1 MDFENRKYKHVH
13 IIAFDLPYPPNYGGS
28 TDMYFKLV
36 HLQKLG
42 ISVTLHVFLY
52 DGKKEAPALNDVT
65 FKTIY
70 YTRKRYKN
78 PFVGQLPY
86 IVKTRKNRT
95 LFENLMED
103 NSPILFEGLHTTFYL
118 DNPLLRHR
126 IRVVR
131 AHNVEHNYYAALEQ
145 AEDKFIKKYFFR
157 IEAERLR
164 KYEHILHK
172 ANGIAG
178 ISPAETN
185 YLNKMYGNTQY
196 IPAFHA
202 NSQVVSRVGKGD
214 FVLYHGNLSVPENN
228 RAALYLVEEVFPL
241 INRPCV
247 VSGSNPSK
255 RLIHAISK
263 TKNVSL
269 KANISTEEILEL
281 IESAHVNAMVTFQ
294 STGIKLKLLNSLYRG
309 RFVVANTAMVSETQ
323 VEELC
328 SISDNAREFAEFI
341 EHCFSE
347 DFSEQEKQ
355 NRIELLGKLFNNHE
369 NAKKLANMLH
379 LDINE

>member
-1 MDFENRKYKHVH
+1 MENRKFKHVH
-13 IIAFDLPYPPNYGGS
+13 VVAFDLPFPPNYGGS

-52 DGKKEAPALNDVT
+52 DGKQKAPDLEKVT

-70 YTRKRYKN
+70 YSRKRYKN
-78 PFVGQLPY
+78 PFIGKLPY
-86 IVKTRKNRT
+86 IVKTRKNKD
-95 LFENLMED
+95 LFRNLLVD
-103 NSPILFEGLHTTFYL
+103 NSPILFEGLHTTYYL
-118 DNPLLRHR
+118 NHPVLMDR

-131 AHNVEHNYYAALEQ
+131 AHNVEHNYYAALEK
-145 AEDKFIKKYFFR
+145 AEDSFLKKLFFR
-157 IEAERLR
+157 IEADRLR
-164 KYEHILHK
+164 KYESVLHQ

-185 YLNKMYGNTQY
+185 YLNSAYGNTQY

-202 NSQVVSRVGKGD
+202 NSDVVSRLGKGE

-241 INRPCV
+241 LNRPCII
-247 VSGSNPSK
+247 SGSNPSK
-255 RLIHAISK
+255 KLVKAISK
-263 TKNVSL
+263 HENISL
-269 KANISTEEILEL
+269 RANISTEEILEL

-309 RFVVANTAMVSETQ
+309 RFVVANTAMVDETQ
-323 VEELC
+323 LEDLC
-328 SISDNAREFAEFI
+328 HISDKSVEFASFI
-341 EHCFSE
+341 EDCFAQ
-347 DFSEQEKQ
+347 DFSEEERSK
-355 NRIELLGKLFNNHE
+355 RIALLAQLFDNNE
-369 NAKKLANMLH
+369 NAIKLAKMLQ
-379 LDINE
+379 LEIN

>member
-1 MDFENRKYKHVH
+1 MKNTKFKHVH
-13 IIAFDLPYPPNYGGS
+13 VVAFDLPFPPNYGGS

-52 DGKKEAPALNDVT
+52 DGKEKAPDLEKVT

-70 YTRKRYKN
+70 YSRKRYKN
-78 PFVGQLPY
+78 PFFGKIPY
-86 IVKTRKNRT
+86 IVKTRKNEE
-95 LFENLMED
+95 LFQNLLLD
-103 NSPILFEGLHTTFYL
+103 NSPVLFEGLHTTYYL
-118 DNPLLRHR
+118 NHPLIKDR

-131 AHNVEHNYYAALEQ
+131 AHNVEHNYYSALEQ
-145 AEDKFIKKYFFR
+145 AEDNFFKKIFFR
-157 IEAERLR
+157 VEAESLR
-164 KYEHILHK
+164 KYERILHK

-185 YLNKMYGNTQY
+185 YLNNEYGNTSY
-196 IPAFHA
+196 IPAFHS
-202 NSQVVSRVGKGD
+202 NTDVFSRLGKGE

-255 RLIHAISK
+255 KLIKAISK
-263 TKNVSL
+263 FDHITL
-269 KANISTEEILEL
+269 RANISTKEILEL

-309 RFVVANTAMVSETQ
+309 RFVVANTAMVDETQ
-323 VEELC
+323 LEDLC
-328 SISDNAREFAEFI
+328 YISDNAIEFASFVED
-341 EHCFSE
+341 CFMQ
-347 DFSEQEKQ
+347 DFTENEKTK
-355 NRIELLGKLFNNHE
+355 RIHLLGQLFNNNE
-369 NAKKLANMLH
+369 NAIKLANMLQ
-379 LDINE
+379 LEIN

>member
-1 MDFENRKYKHVH
+1 METMKFKHVH
-13 IIAFDLPYPPNYGGS
+13 VVAFDLPFPPNYGGS

-52 DGKKEAPALNDVT
+52 DGKEKAPDLEKVT

-70 YTRKRYKN
+70 YSRKMYKN
-78 PFVGQLPY
+78 PFFGKLPY
-86 IVKTRKNRT
+86 IVKTRKNKD
-95 LFENLMED
+95 LFQNLLVD
-103 NSPILFEGLHTTFYL
+103 NSPILFEGLHTTYYL
-118 DNPLLRHR
+118 NHPLLMDR

-145 AEDKFIKKYFFR
+145 AEDSFLKKLFFR
-157 IEAERLR
+157 IEAKRLR
-164 KYEHILHK
+164 KYESVLNQ

-185 YLNKMYGNTQY
+185 YLNKAYGNARY
-196 IPAFHA
+196 VPAFHA
-202 NSQVVSRVGKGD
+202 NTDVVSRLGKGE

-241 INRPCV
+241 INRPCII
-247 VSGSNPSK
+247 SGSNPSK
-255 RLIHAISK
+255 KLIKAISK
-263 TKNVSL
+263 HNNITL
-269 KANISTEEILEL
+269 RANISTEEILEL

-309 RFVVANTAMVSETQ
+309 RFVVANTAMVDETQ
-323 VEELC
+323 VEGLC
-328 SISDNAREFAEFI
+328 HISDNSVQFASFI
-341 EHCFSE
+341 EDCFTQ
-347 DFSEQEKQ
+347 DFCEIERS
-355 NRIELLGKLFNNHE
+355 NRIELLGQLFNNNE
-369 NAKKLANMLH
+369 NAIKLANMLQ
-379 LDINE
+379 LEIN

>member
-1 MDFENRKYKHVH
+1 MENTKFKHVH
-13 IIAFDLPYPPNYGGS
+13 VVAFDLPFPPNYGGS

-42 ISVTLHVFLY
+42 ILVTLHVFLY
-52 DGKKEAPALNDVT
+52 DGKQQAPDLEKVT

-70 YTRKRYKN
+70 YSRKRYMN
-78 PFVGQLPY
+78 PFIGKLPY
-86 IVKTRKNRT
+86 IVKTRKNSE
-95 LFENLMED
+95 LYQNLLLD
-103 NSPILFEGLHTTFYL
+103 NSPILFEGLHTTYYL
-118 DNPLLRHR
+118 NDPILKDR

-145 AEDKFIKKYFFR
+145 AEDKWLKKLFFR
-157 IEAERLR
+157 VEAERLR
-164 KYEHILHK
+164 KYEYVLHN

-185 YLNKMYGNTQY
+185 YLNSEYGNTQY

-202 NSQVVSRVGKGD
+202 NSEVVSRLGKGD

-228 RAALYLVEEVFPL
+228 RAALYLAEEVFPL
-241 INRPCV
+241 IQRPCII
-247 VSGSNPSK
+247 SGSNPSK
-255 RLIHAISK
+255 KLIKAIAK
-263 TKNVSL
+263 YDNISL

-309 RFVVANTAMVSETQ
+309 RFVVANTAMVAETQ
-323 VEELC
+323 LEDLC
-328 SISDNAREFAEFI
+328 AISDNPIDFAAHI
-341 EHCFSE
+341 EACFNH
-347 DFSEQEKQ
+347 DFSENERQR
-355 NRIELLGKLFNNHE
+355 RIGLLGQLFNNNE
-369 NAKKLANMLH
+369 NAVKLANMLQ
-379 LDINE
+379 LEIV

>member
-1 MDFENRKYKHVH
+1 MENMKFKHLHVV
-13 IIAFDLPYPPNYGGS
+13 AFDLPFPPNYGGS

-52 DGKKEAPALNDVT
+52 NGKEKAPDLEKVT

-70 YTRKRYKN
+70 YSRKRYKN
-78 PFVGQLPY
+78 PFFGKLPY
-86 IVKTRKNRT
+86 IVKTRKNKE
-95 LFENLMED
+95 LFQNLLFD
-103 NSPILFEGLHTTFYL
+103 NAPILFEGIHTTYYL
-118 DNPLLRHR
+118 DHQLLKDR

-131 AHNVEHNYYAALEQ
+131 AHNVEHNYYSALEQ
-145 AEDKFIKKYFFR
+145 AEDKFLKKYFFKV
-157 IEAERLR
+157 EAERLR

-185 YLNKMYGNTQY
+185 YLNRQYGNTQY

-202 NSQVVSRVGKGD
+202 NTDVVSRLGKGD

-241 INRPCV
+241 IKRQCII
-247 VSGSNPSK
+247 SGSNPSK
-255 RLIHAISK
+255 KLIKAISK
-263 TKNVSL
+263 FDNISL

-281 IESAHVNAMVTFQ
+281 IESAHVNTMVTFQ

-309 RFVVANTAMVSETQ
+309 RFVVANTAMVDETQ

-328 SISDNAREFAEFI
+328 SISDNPIEFAAYI
-341 EHCFSE
+341 EYCFTQ
-347 DFSEQEKQ
+347 DFSEMEKAK
-355 NRIELLGKLFNNHE
+355 RIELLGQLFNN
-369 NAKKLANMLH
+369 NANAIKLANMLQ
-379 LDINE
+379 LEIN